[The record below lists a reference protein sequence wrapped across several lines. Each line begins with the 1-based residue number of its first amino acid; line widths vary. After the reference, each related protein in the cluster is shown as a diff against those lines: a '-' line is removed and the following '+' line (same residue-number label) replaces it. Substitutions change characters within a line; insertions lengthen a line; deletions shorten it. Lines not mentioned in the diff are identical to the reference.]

1 MLDAV
6 QNKVPFQ
13 KYNCEEVLTE
23 IVYTN
28 YTSVTFSWFSVTF
41 SIYGDRIL
49 ESVNMVLWMECSC

>member
-1 MLDAV
+1 MLDVV

-13 KYNCEEVLTE
+13 KYDCEEELTE

-28 YTSVTFSWFSVTF
+28 CTFVTFSWFCVTF
-41 SIYGDRIL
+41 SIYGDTSL